1 MSHAQ
6 RLRQRIEDE
15 IVAGELALG
24 SRLDENQL
32 AARFGVSRTPIR
44 EALRRVATHHA
55 GGRLVINLERSS

>member
-15 IVAGELALG
+15 IVSGELALG

-32 AARFGVSRTPIR
+32 AARFGV
-44 EALRRVATHHA
+44 
-55 GGRLVINLERSS
+55 